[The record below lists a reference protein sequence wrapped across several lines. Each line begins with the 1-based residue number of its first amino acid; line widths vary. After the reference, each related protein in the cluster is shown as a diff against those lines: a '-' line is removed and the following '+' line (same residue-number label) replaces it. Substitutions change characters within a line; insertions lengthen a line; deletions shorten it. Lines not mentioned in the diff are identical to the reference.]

1 MAAIAGRLF
10 QFIPLARA
18 ASGTSAAAAMP
29 IVDASI
35 GEVAFGSGNVSGLA
49 GSSSDTSSI
58 TAAAVTAA
66 NLSASMSSAVVSAG
80 HHTPCEN
87 LTALKAQALD
97 MKKKRVQ
104 LNADIRNA
112 KRKTKR
118 LKEKA
123 KHLSH
128 GDLMSLLVMK
138 ANQEAAAV
146 ADATMA
152 HAGGAASA
160 SSGSSAASSSAGSSS
175 AAAVADLAHDTEAAE
190 MDM

>member
-1 MAAIAGRLF
+1 
-10 QFIPLARA
+10 
-18 ASGTSAAAAMP
+18 
-29 IVDASI
+29 
-35 GEVAFGSGNVSGLA
+35 
-49 GSSSDTSSI
+49 
-58 TAAAVTAA
+58 
-66 NLSASMSSAVVSAG
+66 
-80 HHTPCEN
+80 
-87 LTALKAQALD
+87 

-118 LKEKA
+118 LKETA

-160 SSGSSAASSSAGSSS
+160 SSGLSAASSSAGSSS